1 MNVVQTPIEVAIIL
15 LIFFR
20 ISLQFALAQV
30 FSLFDLIK
38 SNERSEY
45 TYIYALVIFFSG
57 KHLFVLNKNDYS
69 YIDLADFFVCFFF
82 QEKVLKFVHAQF

>member
-57 KHLFVLNKNDYS
+57 KHSCSIRMITL
-69 YIDLADFFVCFFF
+69 I
-82 QEKVLKFVHAQF
+82 